1 MTKLYFIRHGKT
13 EWNQEGRFQG
23 KDGDSPLLAESFEQ
37 IKLLGASLK
46 DVTFKHAFTSPI
58 KRACDTAELTLK
70 AMDATDVPLTKLP
83 GLAEFG
89 MGVWEGMRFVDVEA
103 GWPEMLYA
111 YRHQPNLFDAAQ
123 VDGAESFAQV
133 QGRFT
138 EAVKQAVAEFGG
150 EDVNLIFFSHGMS
163 LTAGMAALV
172 KIPLAETRARGG
184 LSNTST
190 SILETHDG
198 ETFVELTRNDT
209 TYLNL
214 GDDQTNTV

>member
-23 KDGDSPLLAESFEQ
+23 KDGDSPLLAESFDQ
-37 IKLLGASLK
+37 IKLLGGALA
-46 DVTFKHAFTSPI
+46 DVSFDHAFTSPI
-58 KRACDTAELTLK
+58 KRAVDTAELTLE
-70 AMDATDVPLTKLP
+70 AMHQANVPLTKLS

-111 YRHQPNLFDAAQ
+111 YRHQPELFDATQ
-123 VDGAESFAQV
+123 VEGAETFAQV
-133 QGRFT
+133 QGRFMD
-138 EAVKQAVAEFGG
+138 AVNEAVAEFGG
-150 EDVNLIFFSHGMS
+150 SDVNLIFFSHGMS

-172 KIPLAETRARGG
+172 ELPLSETRARGG

-190 SILETHDG
+190 SILETSDG
-198 ETFVELTRNDT
+198 INYVELSRNDT
-209 TYLNL
+209 SYLNL
-214 GDDQTNTV
+214 GDDSTNTV

>member
-23 KDGDSPLLAESFEQ
+23 KDGDSPLLAESYEQ
-37 IKLLGASLK
+37 IKRLGASLSG
-46 DVTFKHAFTSPI
+46 VTFKHAFSSPI
-58 KRACDTAELTLK
+58 KRAKDTAELTLE
-70 AMDATDVPLTKLP
+70 AMGASDVPLTTLD

-111 YRHQPNLFDAAQ
+111 YRHQPDLFKAEL
-123 VDGAESFAQV
+123 VDGAESFEQV
-133 QGRFT
+133 QGRFVSDVQH
-138 EAVKQAVAEFGG
+138 AVEMYGG
-150 EDVNLIFFSHGMS
+150 PEVNLIFFSHGMS

-172 KIPLAETRARGG
+172 EIPLAETRARGG

-190 SILETHDG
+190 SILETQDG
-198 ETFVELTRNDT
+198 KHYVELVRNDT
-209 TYLNL
+209 SYLDL
-214 GDDQTNTV
+214 GDDGTNTV

>member
-23 KDGDSPLLAESFEQ
+23 KDGDSPLLTESFKQ
-37 IKLLGASLK
+37 IKLLGAALA
-46 DVTFKHAFTSPI
+46 DVPFTHAFTSPI
-58 KRACDTAELTLK
+58 KRAVDTAELTLE
-70 AMDATDVPLTKLP
+70 AMGEADVPLTKLP

-103 GWPEMLYA
+103 GWPEMLHA
-111 YRHQPNLFDAAQ
+111 YRHQPDLFEADQ
-123 VDGAESFAQV
+123 VEGAESFAQV
-133 QGRFT
+133 QRRFT
-138 EAVKQAVAEFGG
+138 DAVKQAVAEFGG
-150 EDVNLIFFSHGMS
+150 PDVNLIFFSHGMS

-172 KIPLAETRARGG
+172 DIPLAETRARGG

-190 SILETHDG
+190 SILETEDG
-198 ETFVELTRNDT
+198 VNFVEVSRNDT

>member
-23 KDGDSPLLAESFEQ
+23 KDGDSPLLTESFDQ
-37 IKLLGASLK
+37 IKLLGAALA
-46 DVTFKHAFTSPI
+46 DVPFTHAFTSPI
-58 KRACDTAELTLK
+58 KRAVDTAELTLE
-70 AMDATDVPLTKLP
+70 AMGAADVPLTKLA

-111 YRHQPNLFDAAQ
+111 YRHQPDLFEADQ
-123 VDGAESFAQV
+123 VEGAESFAEV

-138 EAVKQAVAEFGG
+138 DDVKSAVAEFGG
-150 EDVNLIFFSHGMS
+150 PDVNLIFFSHGMS

-172 KIPLAETRARGG
+172 NIPLAETRARGG

-190 SILETHDG
+190 SILETEDG
-198 ETFVELTRNDT
+198 VNFVEISRNDT
-209 TYLNL
+209 TYLEL

>member
-37 IKLLGASLK
+37 IKLLGASLA
-46 DVTFKHAFTSPI
+46 DVPFKHAFTSPI
-58 KRACDTAELTLK
+58 KRAVDTAELTLK
-70 AMDATDVPLTKLP
+70 AMGEPDVPLTKLA

-103 GWPEMLYA
+103 GWAEMLHA
-111 YRHQPNLFDAAQ
+111 YRHQPDLFDARL
-123 VDGAESFAQV
+123 VDGAESFEEV

-138 EAVKQAVAEFGG
+138 NAVKEAVAEFGG
-150 EDVNLIFFSHGMS
+150 PDVNLIFFSHGMS

-172 KIPLAETRARGG
+172 DIPLAETRARGG

-190 SILETHDG
+190 SILETQDG
-198 ETFVELTRNDT
+198 IHFVELSRNDT
-209 TYLNL
+209 TYLDL